1 MTSTLRVGTTRHPVL
16 AATLLSMGLAL
27 GAATIGSAVAH
38 NNTPARSATANAPRT
53 SVGAITHIE
62 RIVSRDKPS
71 GAGLVIGGVVGAALG
86 NQVGGGDGRKA
97 ATVLGA
103 VGGAAAGN
111 EIEKRRSEH
120 VSGYRVD
127 VRFDSGETRS
137 YTRTNV
143 SGLRTGQRVKVVN
156 GELRPA

>member
-1 MTSTLRVGTTRHPVL
+1 MNALQNERRPRHPVL

-27 GAATIGSAVAH
+27 SAAPIGSAVAH
-38 NNTPARSATANAPRT
+38 SKTPAQVASSSAPRST
-53 SVGAITHIE
+53 AGTITHIE
-62 RIVSRDKPS
+62 RIVARDKPS
-71 GAGLVIGGVVGAALG
+71 GAGLVIGGVVGAAVG
-86 NQVGGGDGRKA
+86 NQIGGGDGRKA

-120 VSGYRVD
+120 VSGYRVV

-137 YTRTNV
+137 FTRSNLN
-143 SGLRTGQRVKVVN
+143 GLRTGQRIRLAG